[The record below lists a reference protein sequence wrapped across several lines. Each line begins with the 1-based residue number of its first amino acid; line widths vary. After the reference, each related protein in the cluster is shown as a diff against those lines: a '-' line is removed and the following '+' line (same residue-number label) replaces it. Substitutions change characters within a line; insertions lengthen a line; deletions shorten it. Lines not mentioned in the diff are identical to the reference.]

1 MRKIYVLTMLI
12 MIPLLYA
19 DQTDTAPSRIEHVG
33 ALNPADSPIDPAP
46 PISLSTNTGRGLG
59 DILLTINTLP
69 LGIDGP
75 SGLSWDGQYLYV
87 VSLINDS
94 LYVVDPFVPSVI
106 TSWPSPAIASA
117 PYGSGIEQNLWITT
131 ITPDSAYEYTLS
143 GTATGNVFLAAPSG
157 ASYCADGSEWWQ
169 SGELWLVGIGSAC
182 GNQCFKFSVPDG
194 TVLDSIGD
202 PLWTGQSQ
210 RGLSFDPFA
219 QKFWLGGWNSDSVWE
234 LNLDGSPTGRS
245 FFLDGCAGIAYDWQ
259 SSFHPTP
266 VLWITRQGADQIV
279 MVDADNPNPSPN
291 YYVWDFEDGWQGWTR
306 TGAFAFPNGWAVMAS
321 NYNGTT
327 WLIPDAGDSSF
338 WFDDDEAGSMPSLQ
352 DTALSPVVSGLM
364 VGLFKWGVSYNWYA
378 TGEFYEVGLKYFNG
392 SIWQAAPLRNYTADV
407 TPRWDSADVSAYA
420 GYDSLQVYFYYD
432 DGWGWQ
438 WYGAFD
444 NVGLYP
450 VLDHD
455 VGAAAFLSPGTMVAP
470 GSDDVVGVVANYGSA
485 EETYDVHCVV
495 NDNTFA
501 VVLDTTI
508 NATTG
513 VGETDTITFGTL
525 YFVEGRAYDLM
536 MATLLSGDVNPTN
549 DTLEQST
556 YCTWVFWEVLAAMP
570 VTTSGPFTGYATIND
585 TLYVHVFGGNPT
597 ASQTLHH
604 IYNTW
609 TGTWAVGTPLP
620 NPANY
625 GGCCSI
631 DNKIYMIGAFTQPAN
646 TYMTIYDAESDIYT
660 TVALPVP
667 INDPGIAV
675 VDNNYIYIIGGSTTL
690 SWTPSTNVMLYD
702 VAGDSFFTG
711 VTQLPGAIM
720 AGVGGYLGN
729 DTLIHAA
736 GLMTGSIYV
745 NTTYLGYINPSNPAS
760 ITWTTGPD
768 KPGTGTYRLN
778 GASYISSW
786 WPGRLYV
793 AAGAITGGYTANTY
807 LYESGSGWA
816 TLPDKPTAHSNFG
829 CVIAQF
835 SPMSGVMYAAG
846 GYTGSYLNI
855 FHALHLGPTAIFE
868 QPGEAPTAF
877 GFNLLTSNPVVDRV
891 RFQFD
896 MPYQGTVNFSVY
908 DIAGRRVLDSDFSN
922 ISAGTHTM
930 VWDRTDNQGREVA
943 NGIYFYRV
951 EAAGNVAT
959 GKLILVR

>member
-1 MRKIYVLTMLI
+1 
-12 MIPLLYA
+12 
-19 DQTDTAPSRIEHVG
+19 
-33 ALNPADSPIDPAP
+33 
-46 PISLSTNTGRGLG
+46 
-59 DILLTINTLP
+59 
-69 LGIDGP
+69 
-75 SGLSWDGQYLYV
+75 
-87 VSLINDS
+87 
-94 LYVVDPFVPSVI
+94 
-106 TSWPSPAIASA
+106 
-117 PYGSGIEQNLWITT
+117 
-131 ITPDSAYEYTLS
+131 
-143 GTATGNVFLAAPSG
+143 
-157 ASYCADGSEWWQ
+157 
-169 SGELWLVGIGSAC
+169 
-182 GNQCFKFSVPDG
+182 
-194 TVLDSIGD
+194 
-202 PLWTGQSQ
+202 
-210 RGLSFDPFA
+210 
-219 QKFWLGGWNSDSVWE
+219 
-234 LNLDGSPTGRS
+234 
-245 FFLDGCAGIAYDWQ
+245 
-259 SSFHPTP
+259 
-266 VLWITRQGADQIV
+266 
-279 MVDADNPNPSPN
+279 
-291 YYVWDFEDGWQGWTR
+291 
-306 TGAFAFPNGWAVMAS
+306 
-321 NYNGTT
+321 
-327 WLIPDAGDSSF
+327 LIPDAGDSSF
-338 WFDDDEAGSMPSLQ
+338 WFDDDEAGSTAPYLS
-352 DTALSPVVSGLM
+352 DTALSPVVPGFAVNL
-364 VGLFKWGVSYNWYA
+364 LKWGISYNWLGSA
-378 TGEFYEVGLKYFNG
+378 EVYEVGLKYHNG

-407 TPRWDSADVSAYA
+407 TPQWDSVNISAYS
-420 GYDSLQVYFYYD
+420 GYDSLQVYFYYN
-432 DGWGWQ
+432 DGADWM

-450 VLDHD
+450 ALDHD

-470 GSDDVVGVVANYGSA
+470 GTDDVVGVVANYGGA

-508 NATTG
+508 NVTTG
-513 VGETDTITFGTL
+513 VGESDTITFGTL
-525 YFVEGRAYDLM
+525 DFIDGRTYDLM

-556 YCTWVFWEVLAAMP
+556 YCTAVFWEVLPTIP
-570 VTTSGPFTGYATIND
+570 VTTSGPFAGYATIND
-585 TLYVHVFGGNPT
+585 TVYIHVFGGNPT
-597 ASQTLHH
+597 ASQNLHH
-604 IYNTW
+604 IYNTV

-620 NPANY
+620 NLANY
-625 GGCCSI
+625 GGHCSI
-631 DNKIYMIGAFTQPAN
+631 DNKIYMIGAYVAPAN

-660 TVALPVP
+660 TVVLPVP

-675 VDNNYIYIIGGSTTL
+675 VDNYIYIIGGSTTL

-736 GLMTGSIYV
+736 GLTTGSIYV

-768 KPGTGTYRLN
+768 KPGIGTYRLN
-778 GASYISSW
+778 GASYIPSGA
-786 WPGRLYV
+786 PGRLYV
-793 AAGAITGGYTANTY
+793 AAGAISSGYVASTY
-807 LYESGSGWA
+807 MYESGAGWA
-816 TLPDKPTAHSNFG
+816 TLPDKPVQHSNYG
-829 CVIAQF
+829 CTMV
-835 SPMSGVMYAAG
+835 PVPDTDGEVVMYAAG
-846 GYTGSYLNI
+846 GYTGSYLNV
-855 FHALHLGPTAIFE
+855 FHALHTGIPYVGIFE

-922 ISAGTHTM
+922 ISAGTHTV